1 MSLAHWHFLKMY
13 ASWREAYLTKYPEKR
28 LFPWVAGLIEDI
40 PEMKESII
48 TLTPKSVEIIEEAK
62 NKGILAV
69 LAVAVVLALADSK

>member
-40 PEMKESII
+40 PEMNESIV
-48 TLTPKSVEIIEEAK
+48 TLTPRGAEIVEDVK

-69 LAVAVVLALADSK
+69 LAICAVLALADSK